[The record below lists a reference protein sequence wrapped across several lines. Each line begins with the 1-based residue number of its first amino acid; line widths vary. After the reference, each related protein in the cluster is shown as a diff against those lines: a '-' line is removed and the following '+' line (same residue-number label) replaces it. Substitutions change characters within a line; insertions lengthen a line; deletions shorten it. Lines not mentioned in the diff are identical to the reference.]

1 MFRHIQFLTV
11 LLNEVQKGTL
21 IVVLI
26 WSSTLILSLVVSM
39 LVISSIEDWT
49 SLATLMLIA
58 VDCTLEIL
66 IILGGMSTVYI
77 TSRTALETKPKLCS
91 SSDARWLRRF
101 LSSCQP
107 LKIRIGSV
115 NFVDEFTPLNCLHF
129 SITLGVNIILLE
141 RNK

>member
-21 IVVLI
+21 IAVLL
-26 WSSTLILSLVVSM
+26 WSSTFILSLAVSM

-49 SLATLMLIA
+49 SLATLTLIV

-77 TSRTALETKPKLCS
+77 TSRRALVTKPKLYSC
-91 SSDARWLRRF
+91 SDARWLRRF
-101 LSSCQP
+101 LRSCQP

-115 NFVDEFTPLNCLHF
+115 NFVDELTPLNCFHV